1 MDDEL
6 ARRVEEAVSKAWRT
20 DDPDVRTL
28 TRRHSD
34 GKLDVT
40 VVTRLFESE
49 PCEDRERMLWS
60 VLRSF
65 PPSDTVQM
73 TYSLLLTPSEASD
86 FAADLPA
93 AAEDPDDVPGA
104 RKDPL

>member
-6 ARRVEEAVSKAWRT
+6 ARRVNAAVTQAWRT
-20 DDPDVRTL
+20 EDPSVRTL
-28 TRRHSD
+28 ARRHAD

-40 VVTRLFESE
+40 VITHLFESKSSE
-49 PCEDRERMLWS
+49 ERETMLWS

-93 AAEDPDDVPGA
+93 AAQDPDDVPDA
-104 RKDPL
+104 RKDSR